1 VFLSVGFCGLGS
13 MMLRV
18 LMVPASGMGVV
29 RSLFM
34 AAALVVL
41 CRFLV
46 VMRGMLVMFCCL
58 QVMLCCLL

>member
-1 VFLSVGFCGLGS
+1 MGFCGLGS

-18 LMVPASGMGVV
+18 LMMPASSVGVV

-34 AAALVVL
+34 ATALVML

-58 QVMLCCLL
+58 QMMLCCLL